1 MLYKTTSKEPI
12 KFDWCYDRDT
22 YIKKHD
28 RVKGKTWIDVLKG
41 IVKRIKGRG

>member
-22 YIKKHD
+22 YIKEHD
-28 RVKGKTWIDVLKG
+28 RVKGLIDVLKG
-41 IVKRIKGRG
+41 IVKRIKRRD